1 MATEQGGAGGTVPAH
16 SLSSANPARLTSAHP
31 NAQLVAAQ
39 LQEAGAKGAV
49 RELAQSTRTAA
60 EAAAA
65 LGCEIGAIVKSLVF
79 VARRG
84 EVSTP
89 VLVLASGAH
98 QVDLG
103 LVARHLGS
111 DGVRRA
117 TVDEVREATGQPI
130 GGVAPVGHP
139 RQLAAL
145 IDSHLRRY
153 QQIWAAAGTPHAVFP
168 TTFEELMRLARAEE
182 AVVS

>member
-1 MATEQGGAGGTVPAH
+1 MKASDT
-16 SLSSANPARLTSAHP
+16 HP
-31 NAQLVAAQ
+31 NAQLVAAH
-39 LQEAGAKGAV
+39 LQQAGATGVV

-65 LGCEIGAIVKSLVF
+65 LGCDIGAIVKSLVF
-79 VARRG
+79 MARRG
-84 EVSTP
+84 EAEVP

-103 LVARHLGS
+103 LVAQHLGS
-111 DGVRRA
+111 LGLRRA

-139 RQLAAL
+139 RQLVAL
-145 IDSHLRRY
+145 IDSHLRGY
-153 QQIWAAAGTPHAVFP
+153 EQIWAAAGTPHAVFP
-168 TTFEELMRLARAEE
+168 TTFEELARLTGAEE
-182 AVVS
+182 ALVS